1 MPLAHARRFR
11 VALWI
16 ALLVLLIPVS
26 LTFGEFGADGIR
38 PWLRLTSLIVVAA
51 TLVAAL
57 SRQRSLEARVRS
69 QQAAD
74 EAVDLR
80 LLAVDEIPISGRA
93 ENWISSLP
101 EGRRS

>member
-74 EAVDLR
+74 EAVRASEAKFSGILATVSYTHLR
-80 LLAVDEIPISGRA
+80 AHETGR
-93 ENWISSLP
+93 NLV
-101 EGRRS
+101 